1 MYSYLSKN
9 PFRRLS
15 DEQEAEL
22 RRFATMKGAKKQ
34 FWEWQAGLMQGHSEV
49 KFGKR
54 KDKAPPHRLHDHLSQ
69 TSPGA
74 RSRERDGATER
85 VSSGRSSP
93 LPPVRDPRSPGRNFD
108 AGMAGECVQFAVATF
123 LRPNSI
129 QPRNGSLKV
138 LWGEFIERNALQ
150 GERTGC

>member
-54 KDKAPPHRLHDHLSQ
+54 KDKAPPHRLHDHL
-69 TSPGA
+69 
-74 RSRERDGATER
+74 RRR
-85 VSSGRSSP
+85 
-93 LPPVRDPRSPGRNFD
+93 
-108 AGMAGECVQFAVATF
+108 MA
-123 LRPNSI
+123 
-129 QPRNGSLKV
+129 
-138 LWGEFIERNALQ
+138 
-150 GERTGC
+150 